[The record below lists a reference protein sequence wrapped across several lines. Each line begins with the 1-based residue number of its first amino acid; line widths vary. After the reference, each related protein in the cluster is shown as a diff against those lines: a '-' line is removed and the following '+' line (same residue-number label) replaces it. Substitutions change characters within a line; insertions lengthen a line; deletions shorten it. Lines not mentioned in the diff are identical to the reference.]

1 MNNKIKIKKIRKFE
15 EIKMNLITLFY
26 IIVYFAEIFIIL
38 FSNNNENYNLKI
50 FITLIVQAI
59 CLYELKKS
67 DDNLKKLKSKITTY
81 Q

>member
-1 MNNKIKIKKIRKFE
+1 
-15 EIKMNLITLFY
+15 MNLMTLFY
-26 IIVYFAEIFIIL
+26 IIIYFAEIFIIL
-38 FSNNNENYNLKI
+38 FSNNDENYNLKI
-50 FITLIVQAI
+50 FMTLIVQTI

>member
-1 MNNKIKIKKIRKFE
+1 M
-15 EIKMNLITLFY
+15 TLFY
-26 IIVYFAEIFIIL
+26 IIIYFAEIFIIL
-38 FSNNNENYNLKI
+38 FSNNDENYNLKI
-50 FITLIVQAI
+50 FMTLIVQTI